1 MLNLA
6 VFMKTLI
13 DTVPS
18 GTDHIVEDRRG
29 SMNLRQIGFSRETI
43 VCDDSHT
50 VECFEITTEH
60 IDRSVASAM
69 IDFCRRGGGFRIE
82 QKTAL
87 KIINQALKIFQSQAN
102 VSHVTINEVT
112 KLTVVGD
119 LHGQLSDLIYILDKS
134 GLPSFKNKYIFN
146 GDFVD
151 RGENSVEVVTLIFAL
166 LVAFGPDVIYLNRG
180 NHEDMTICRVY
191 GFESEV
197 CITSTVTLFHASS
210 LNTVYSP
217 HHFWKVIEKYDRTM
231 FRAYCE
237 AFTHIPLASII
248 NNTIFVVHGGLFHK
262 ADTTIED
269 IMSIERTDFLLK
281 PVIPYPQNCADKPAD
296 KKRIEYLKQLQRDA
310 MWSDPSDKPGAT
322 PNLRGAGALFG
333 ADVASTFMKVNGFS
347 MVIRSH
353 EAVFTG
359 FGMSFASY
367 AMKLNPSLG
376 FRYKKDENYAIN
388 NAPLVSTV
396 FSASNYSGSNND
408 AAIMIIEIN
417 STNALARPI
426 DSQKQLTNL
435 TYFVHHFKTS
445 CADSGAM
452 KKSNQISLKEL
463 VLKRRTTLQSE
474 FEHAD
479 ITNSGMVTID
489 TWADI
494 MLKVTQIKVQW
505 SVLVASVATE
515 ECLST
520 KGYVKYKIF
529 LASFHAVAEEDAK
542 KLGGDKMEMFDSL
555 YGQRKQLE
563 AVFKYFDVNGDGQ
576 ISREE
581 FENGCAALNKN
592 LPEEVQLVGIDK
604 FYRVMDFDGGG
615 SIDVNEFFEAF
626 RIVDSKKHLKN

>member
-1 MLNLA
+1 LKDIEAKMLELKNATFNKDLSFLSFDAANSASSTIQRASKKFSQQQAELSWKIFSDLDTQDELEMLNLA

-18 GTDHIVEDRRG
+18 STDHIVEDRRG
-29 SMNLRQIGFSRETI
+29 SMNLRQIGFSRDTI

-87 KIINQALKIFQSQAN
+87 KIINQALKIFKSQAN
-102 VSHVTINEVT
+102 VSYVTINEGT

-191 GFESEV
+191 GFESE
-197 CITSTVTLFHASS
+197 
-210 LNTVYSP
+210 
-217 HHFWKVIEKYDRTM
+217 VIEKYDRTM

-388 NAPLVSTV
+388 
-396 FSASNYSGSNND
+396 
-408 AAIMIIEIN
+408 
-417 STNALARPI
+417 
-426 DSQKQLTNL
+426 
-435 TYFVHHFKTS
+435 
-445 CADSGAM
+445 
-452 KKSNQISLKEL
+452 
-463 VLKRRTTLQSE
+463 
-474 FEHAD
+474 
-479 ITNSGMVTID
+479 VTD
-489 TWADI
+489 H
-494 MLKVTQIKVQW
+494 
-505 SVLVASVATE
+505 S
-515 ECLST
+515 
-520 KGYVKYKIF
+520 
-529 LASFHAVAEEDAK
+529 
-542 KLGGDKMEMFDSL
+542 
-555 YGQRKQLE
+555 
-563 AVFKYFDVNGDGQ
+563 
-576 ISREE
+576 
-581 FENGCAALNKN
+581 
-592 LPEEVQLVGIDK
+592 
-604 FYRVMDFDGGG
+604 
-615 SIDVNEFFEAF
+615 
-626 RIVDSKKHLKN
+626 

>member
-1 MLNLA
+1 
-6 VFMKTLI
+6 
-13 DTVPS
+13 
-18 GTDHIVEDRRG
+18 
-29 SMNLRQIGFSRETI
+29 
-43 VCDDSHT
+43 
-50 VECFEITTEH
+50 
-60 IDRSVASAM
+60 
-69 IDFCRRGGGFRIE
+69 
-82 QKTAL
+82 
-87 KIINQALKIFQSQAN
+87 
-102 VSHVTINEVT
+102 
-112 KLTVVGD
+112 
-119 LHGQLSDLIYILDKS
+119 
-134 GLPSFKNKYIFN
+134 
-146 GDFVD
+146 
-151 RGENSVEVVTLIFAL
+151 
-166 LVAFGPDVIYLNRG
+166 
-180 NHEDMTICRVY
+180 
-191 GFESEV
+191 
-197 CITSTVTLFHASS
+197 
-210 LNTVYSP
+210 
-217 HHFWKVIEKYDRTM
+217 
-231 FRAYCE
+231 
-237 AFTHIPLASII
+237 
-248 NNTIFVVHGGLFHK
+248 
-262 ADTTIED
+262 
-269 IMSIERTDFLLK
+269 
-281 PVIPYPQNCADKPAD
+281 
-296 KKRIEYLKQLQRDA
+296 
-310 MWSDPSDKPGAT
+310 
-322 PNLRGAGALFG
+322 
-333 ADVASTFMKVNGFS
+333 
-347 MVIRSH
+347 
-353 EAVFTG
+353 
-359 FGMSFASY
+359 
-367 AMKLNPSLG
+367 
-376 FRYKKDENYAIN
+376 
-388 NAPLVSTV
+388 
-396 FSASNYSGSNND
+396 
-408 AAIMIIEIN
+408 MIIEIN

-426 DSQKQLTNL
+426 DSQKQLTDL

-505 SVLVASVATE
+505 SVLVASVATKD
-515 ECLST
+515 CLST